1 MYACCIVH
9 LSSPSI
15 FMHPFKFKATH
26 FCLSTW
32 VISLVCHLLP
42 LVNCGP
48 NGQPW
53 NPRARQSHPSYYL
66 LRFEL
71 KPKTHWGK
79 RRNKD
84 FFSTVF
90 FLRLSL
96 LHCFLR
102 FFRNAL
108 TNVKKIVE
116 MHLVK
121 GYFFNEMQICISMP
135 YMKITNI
142 SKIYNNVSPV
152 YCVYNIWW
160 LTPFFVENSY

>member
-71 KPKTHWGK
+71 KPKTHWGNVEIK
-79 RRNKD
+79 IS
-84 FFSTVF
+84 FLQF

-108 TNVKKIVE
+108 TNVKKNCRNAFGERIF
-116 MHLVK
+116 LQWNANL
-121 GYFFNEMQICISMP
+121 YFNALYE
-135 YMKITNI
+135 
-142 SKIYNNVSPV
+142 NNK
-152 YCVYNIWW
+152 YI
-160 LTPFFVENSY
+160 

>member
-71 KPKTHWGK
+71 KPKTHWGNVEIK
-79 RRNKD
+79 IS
-84 FFSTVF
+84 FLQF

-108 TNVKKIVE
+108 TNVKKNCRNAFGERIFFQWNAN
-116 MHLVK
+116 L
-121 GYFFNEMQICISMP
+121 YFNALYE
-135 YMKITNI
+135 
-142 SKIYNNVSPV
+142 NNK
-152 YCVYNIWW
+152 YI
-160 LTPFFVENSY
+160 

>member
-71 KPKTHWGK
+71 KPKTHLGK

-108 TNVKKIVE
+108 TNVKKNCRNAFGERIF
-116 MHLVK
+116 LQWNANL
-121 GYFFNEMQICISMP
+121 YFNALYE
-135 YMKITNI
+135 
-142 SKIYNNVSPV
+142 NNK
-152 YCVYNIWW
+152 YI
-160 LTPFFVENSY
+160 

>member
-71 KPKTHWGK
+71 KPKTHWGNVEIK
-79 RRNKD
+79 IS
-84 FFSTVF
+84 FLQF

-108 TNVKKIVE
+108 TNVKKFVE

>member
-1 MYACCIVH
+1 MLAVSSICLPRQFSCI
-9 LSSPSI
+9 LSSLRLLTSAYR
-15 FMHPFKFKATH
+15 HE
-26 FCLSTW
+26 LSLLFVTYFRSW
-32 VISLVCHLLP
+32 IADLMDSREIHVHGNPIHLTIYCDSNWSQKHTGENVEIKISFL
-42 LVNCGP
+42 
-48 NGQPW
+48 Q
-53 NPRARQSHPSYYL
+53 
-66 LRFEL
+66 
-71 KPKTHWGK
+71 
-79 RRNKD
+79 
-84 FFSTVF
+84 F

-116 MHLVK
+116 MHLMK

>member
-66 LRFEL
+66 LRFIQINEL

-79 RRNKD
+79 RRKKD
-84 FFSTVF
+84 FFSINF
-90 FLRLSL
+90 FAIIPVTL
-96 LHCFLR
+96 LFKI
-102 FFRNAL
+102 FFVMHWQIKKKNCRNAFGERIFL
-108 TNVKKIVE
+108 QWNAN
-116 MHLVK
+116 L
-121 GYFFNEMQICISMP
+121 YFNALYE
-135 YMKITNI
+135 
-142 SKIYNNVSPV
+142 NNK
-152 YCVYNIWW
+152 YI
-160 LTPFFVENSY
+160 